1 MAHQDGP
8 HDHQDTGSDERGF
21 VPPTTMTFLGTAAE
35 NVDDNNRGSSR
46 IGSPVGMN
54 AGEGKDA
61 VPKAIQQGGDDG
73 SASGGKADSGT
84 SEGKQHLAT
93 GAAAAA
99 GAAGD
104 DSASNKGKSALAAD
118 DDGELK
124 VHIIMERE
132 RRRRMKDKFNTL
144 HELMPHVSNKVR
156 PAILCVCYRAWSLL
170 A

>member
-8 HDHQDTGSDERGF
+8 HDHQDTGSDERSF
-21 VPPTTMTFLGTAAE
+21 VPPTTLTFLQGPAAE
-35 NVDDNNRGSSR
+35 IVDDNNRGSSR

-93 GAAAAA
+93 GAAAAD
-99 GAAGD
+99 AAGD
-104 DSASNKGKSALAAD
+104 GSTSNKGKSALAAD
-118 DDGELK
+118 DDG
-124 VHIIMERE
+124 
-132 RRRRMKDKFNTL
+132 
-144 HELMPHVSNKVR
+144 
-156 PAILCVCYRAWSLL
+156 
-170 A
+170 

>member
-104 DSASNKGKSALAAD
+104 DSASNKGKSAALSAD

-132 RRRRMKDKFNTL
+132 RRRRMKQMFNTL

-156 PAILCVCYRAWSLL
+156 PVIRAFAIGLGPS
-170 A
+170 

>member
-1 MAHQDGP
+1 MAQDGP
-8 HDHQDTGSDERGF
+8 HDHQGTASSDERSF
-21 VPPTTMTFLGTAAE
+21 VPPTTLTFLQGPAAE

-46 IGSPVGMN
+46 ICSPVGMN

-84 SEGKQHLAT
+84 SEGKHLAT
-93 GAAAAA
+93 GAATAD
-99 GAAGD
+99 AAGD
-104 DSASNKGKSALAAD
+104 GSTSNKGKTTLAAV

-132 RRRRMKDKFNTL
+132 RRRRMKDMFKTL

-156 PAILCVCYRAWSLL
+156 LEPMRLLGLGVC
-170 A
+170 

>member
-1 MAHQDGP
+1 MVQDGP

-54 AGEGKDA
+54 AGEGKDVV
-61 VPKAIQQGGDDG
+61 VPNAIQQGGDDG
-73 SASGGKADSGT
+73 AKADSST
-84 SEGKQHLAT
+84 SEGKKHLAT
-93 GAAAAA
+93 GAAAAD
-99 GAAGD
+99 AAGD
-104 DSASNKGKSALAAD
+104 GSTSNKGKSALAAD

-132 RRRRMKDKFNTL
+132 RRRRMKQMFNTL